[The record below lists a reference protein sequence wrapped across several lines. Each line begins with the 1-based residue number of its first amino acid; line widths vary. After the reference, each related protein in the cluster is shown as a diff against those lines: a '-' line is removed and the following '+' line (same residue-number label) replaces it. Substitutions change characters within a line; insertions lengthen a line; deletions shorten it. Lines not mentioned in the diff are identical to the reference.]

1 MRSIKVNIFLLQ
13 FGEGGQEAILDY
25 ELNEQKVWWSFDKI
39 RKRQKRQRRVIC
51 RSADWSKSSWGGNRS
66 SWKSEPSIF
75 VLDGN
80 CWSWSYERITH
91 PCPRRQREMLQKIR
105 QKSRPKQGEHEQNWS
120 ICSHYVS
127 WLSIVHVKA
136 FEGVIEWMWGV
147 LKDTYNKSG
156 GSLGMSKICPCI
168 IRNSLN
174 CSEQWK
180 LISFSI

>member
-13 FGEGGQEAILDY
+13 FGEGGKEAVLDY
-25 ELNEQKVWWSFDKI
+25 EFNEQKVRWSFDKI

-51 RSADWSKSSWGGNRS
+51 RSADWSKSGRGGNWT
-66 SWKSEPSIF
+66 SWKSPRQQ
-75 VLDGN
+75 L
-80 CWSWSYERITH
+80 SWFYERMTH
-91 PCPRRQREMLQKIR
+91 PCPRRQREMLQKMP
-105 QKSRPKQGEHEQNWS
+105 QKSPPKQGEHEQNWS

-127 WLSIVHVKA
+127 WLSVVHVKA

-180 LISFSI
+180 LISFCI